1 MVKKGLQIQAESE
14 KVFKETYQPVYQNVP
29 DRQEEPNKFP
39 AMR

>member
-14 KVFKETYQPVYQNVP
+14 KVFKETYQNVP